1 METRPAKCKLMN
13 GDIFMHVK
21 NSLAQVKDQYN
32 LCIFCV
38 KLVEK
43 ISTNVNHAGGN
54 LPIYPMLC
62 NSSLKS
68 KNVPNFD
75 DGAKCFD
82 NISNK
87 RNIYMNPQQE
97 LQNTLL
103 IEGFLIK
110 IYLI

>member
-1 METRPAKCKLMN
+1 MY
-13 GDIFMHVK
+13 MHVK

-32 LCIFCV
+32 LSIVYV
-38 KLVEK
+38 KMGEK

-54 LPIYPMLC
+54 LPIYQILC
-62 NSSLKS
+62 KSSLTS
-68 KNVPNFD
+68 NNVPNFD
-75 DGAKCFD
+75 DGARCFD

-87 RNIYMNPQQE
+87 RNINMNPQQE

-103 IEGFLIK
+103 IEGFFLK